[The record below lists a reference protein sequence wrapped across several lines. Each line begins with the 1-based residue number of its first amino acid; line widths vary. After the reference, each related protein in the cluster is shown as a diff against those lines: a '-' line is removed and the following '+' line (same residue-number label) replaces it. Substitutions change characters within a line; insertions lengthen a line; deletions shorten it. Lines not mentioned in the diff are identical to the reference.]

1 MQVPIVRDHDQ
12 RNHGDNL
19 EILKLNPNYK
29 VVDMTG
35 GAPEMN
41 QILDGLS
48 RKLVLGIQMYVR
60 CNLTI
65 ITANKK
71 YNDLPEFFKKHNEK

>member
-48 RKLVLGIQMYVR
+48 RKLV
-60 CNLTI
+60 
-65 ITANKK
+65 
-71 YNDLPEFFKKHNEK
+71 H

>member
-19 EILKLNPNYK
+19 EIFKSQLQSGWY
-29 VVDMTG
+29 
-35 GAPEMN
+35 
-41 QILDGLS
+41 DGWRTRDES
-48 RKLVLGIQMYVR
+48 NFRWFVEEISALGIQMYVR
-60 CNLTI
+60 CNPTI

-71 YNDLPEFFKKHNEK
+71 YNDLPEFLKNTM

>member
-1 MQVPIVRDHDQ
+1 MTKETMEII
-12 RNHGDNL
+12 L

-48 RKLVLGIQMYVR
+48 RKLV
-60 CNLTI
+60 
-65 ITANKK
+65 
-71 YNDLPEFFKKHNEK
+71 H

>member
-1 MQVPIVRDHDQ
+1 MTKETMEII
-12 RNHGDNL
+12 L

-35 GAPEMN
+35 WRTRDESNFRWFVEEISA
-41 QILDGLS
+41 
-48 RKLVLGIQMYVR
+48 LGIQMYVR

-65 ITANKK
+65 ITIIKNTMT
-71 YNDLPEFFKKHNEK
+71 YRFF

>member
-1 MQVPIVRDHDQ
+1 MTDHG
-12 RNHGDNL
+12 NNL
-19 EILKLNPNYK
+19 EIFKPNYK

-48 RKLVLGIQMYVR
+48 RKLV
-60 CNLTI
+60 
-65 ITANKK
+65 
-71 YNDLPEFFKKHNEK
+71 H